1 MSKTVLFDTWTWNY
15 DFDDSMP
22 NLKKVVE
29 DAGKKYTTSV
39 GAISKYNEQRNGKR
53 ATLHVPTVQ
62 AVYAAA

>member
-29 DAGKKYTTSV
+29 DAGKKIYHIC
-39 GAISKYNEQRNGKR
+39 GGNQQIQ
-53 ATLHVPTVQ
+53 
-62 AVYAAA
+62 